1 MKPEETKTFLE
12 LAAAN
17 PIEATLIIIGT
28 LVLVALFAGA
38 KKVGETIAVGPKAV
52 RGGLAAIGILAAI
65 VVVFAWNGGE
75 SRSVSADTKGQESER
90 LRKALEDFNKRL
102 DEIREN

>member
-17 PIEATLIIIGT
+17 PIEATLIVIGT

-52 RGGLAAIGILAAI
+52 RGGLAAIRD
-65 VVVFAWNGGE
+65 
-75 SRSVSADTKGQESER
+75 SRGHCRCIRMEWWREPTSSNK
-90 LRKALEDFNKRL
+90 LRTSTE
-102 DEIREN
+102 